1 MNIPNWFYDERVQ
14 QIAPE
19 KLNLL
24 LHLAAQLEGKTSQKE
39 IMPVLIGAIASASR
53 QNLMFSK
60 DEFELIFKIMKE
72 GKSVEEQQKMD
83 ETLAKR
89 AGQVVFRKALSFSEI
104 LPGFL
109 FFGMSIDKLELCLR
123 IQDLLAVIQSKISRF
138 QIADGHSQQNKRHGL
153 KSKQLKTQKHG

>member
-39 IMPVLIGAIASASR
+39 IMPVLIGAIASANR

-72 GKSVEEQQKMD
+72 GKSVEEQQNMD
-83 ETLAKR
+83 ETLQKARQVFSGKR
-89 AGQVVFRKALSFSEI
+89 
-104 LPGFL
+104 
-109 FFGMSIDKLELCLR
+109 
-123 IQDLLAVIQSKISRF
+123 
-138 QIADGHSQQNKRHGL
+138 
-153 KSKQLKTQKHG
+153 

>member
-39 IMPVLIGAIASASR
+39 IMPVLMGAIASANR

-72 GKSVEEQQKMD
+72 GKSVEEQQKM
-83 ETLAKR
+83 L
-89 AGQVVFRKALSFSEI
+89 GFSEI

>member
-24 LHLAAQLEGKTSQKE
+24 LQLEGKTSQKE

-83 ETLAKR
+83 ETLQKARQMFSGKR
-89 AGQVVFRKALSFSEI
+89 
-104 LPGFL
+104 
-109 FFGMSIDKLELCLR
+109 
-123 IQDLLAVIQSKISRF
+123 
-138 QIADGHSQQNKRHGL
+138 
-153 KSKQLKTQKHG
+153 

>member
-72 GKSVEEQQKMD
+72 NLWKNSRKWMKHCKRPGRCFPESVK
-83 ETLAKR
+83 LFGNS
-89 AGQVVFRKALSFSEI
+89 AGFFI
-104 LPGFL
+104 LWY
-109 FFGMSIDKLELCLR
+109 EY
-123 IQDLLAVIQSKISRF
+123 
-138 QIADGHSQQNKRHGL
+138 
-153 KSKQLKTQKHG
+153 

>member
-39 IMPVLIGAIASASR
+39 IMPVLIGAIASANR

-60 DEFELIFKIMKE
+60 DEFELIFQIMKE
-72 GKSVEEQQKMD
+72 GKSETEKARMD
-83 ETLAKR
+83 DMLNQAQR
-89 AGQVVFRKALSFSEI
+89 
-104 LPGFL
+104 L
-109 FFGMSIDKLELCLR
+109 F
-123 IQDLLAVIQSKISRF
+123 
-138 QIADGHSQQNKRHGL
+138 NK
-153 KSKQLKTQKHG
+153 

>member
-24 LHLAAQLEGKTSQKE
+24 LHLATQLEGKTSQKE

-83 ETLAKR
+83 ETLQKGP
-89 AGQVVFRKALSFSEI
+89 GQVVFRKAVKLFGNSAGFFI
-104 LPGFL
+104 LWY
-109 FFGMSIDKLELCLR
+109 EY
-123 IQDLLAVIQSKISRF
+123 
-138 QIADGHSQQNKRHGL
+138 
-153 KSKQLKTQKHG
+153 

>member
-39 IMPVLIGAIASASR
+39 IMPVLMGAIASANR

-83 ETLAKR
+83 ETLQKGP
-89 AGQVVFRKALSFSEI
+89 AGVFRKALSFSEI

>member
-83 ETLAKR
+83 ETAKGP
-89 AGQVVFRKALSFSEI
+89 AGVFRKALSFSEI

-109 FFGMSIDKLELCLR
+109 FFGMSIDKLELCLG

>member
-39 IMPVLIGAIASASR
+39 IMPVLIGAIASANR

-83 ETLAKR
+83 ETLQKGP
-89 AGQVVFRKALSFSEI
+89 AGVFRKALSFSEI

>member
-19 KLNLL
+19 KLTLL
-24 LHLAAQLEGKTSQKE
+24 LRLAEQLEGKTSQRE
-39 IMPVLIGAIASASR
+39 MLPIIMGAAASASR

-83 ETLAKR
+83 ETLQKARQVFSGKR
-89 AGQVVFRKALSFSEI
+89 
-104 LPGFL
+104 
-109 FFGMSIDKLELCLR
+109 
-123 IQDLLAVIQSKISRF
+123 
-138 QIADGHSQQNKRHGL
+138 
-153 KSKQLKTQKHG
+153 

>member
-24 LHLAAQLEGKTSQKE
+24 LHLEGKTSQKE

-83 ETLAKR
+83 ETLQKARQMFSGKR
-89 AGQVVFRKALSFSEI
+89 
-104 LPGFL
+104 
-109 FFGMSIDKLELCLR
+109 
-123 IQDLLAVIQSKISRF
+123 
-138 QIADGHSQQNKRHGL
+138 
-153 KSKQLKTQKHG
+153 

>member
-39 IMPVLIGAIASASR
+39 IMPVLIGAIASANR

-83 ETLAKR
+83 ETLQKGP
-89 AGQVVFRKALSFSEI
+89 AGVFRKALGFSEI
-104 LPGFL
+104 LPVFL

-123 IQDLLAVIQSKISRF
+123 IQNLLAVIQSKISRF

>member
-72 GKSVEEQQKMD
+72 G
-83 ETLAKR
+83 
-89 AGQVVFRKALSFSEI
+89 
-104 LPGFL
+104 
-109 FFGMSIDKLELCLR
+109 
-123 IQDLLAVIQSKISRF
+123 
-138 QIADGHSQQNKRHGL
+138 
-153 KSKQLKTQKHG
+153 

>member
-53 QNLMFSK
+53 QNLMFC
-60 DEFELIFKIMKE
+60 DFLQPLHLEC
-72 GKSVEEQQKMD
+72 V
-83 ETLAKR
+83 
-89 AGQVVFRKALSFSEI
+89 I
-104 LPGFL
+104 LPVV
-109 FFGMSIDKLELCLR
+109 
-123 IQDLLAVIQSKISRF
+123 AV
-138 QIADGHSQQNKRHGL
+138 DE
-153 KSKQLKTQKHG
+153 

>member
-1 MNIPNWFYDERVQ
+1 MNIPDWFYDERVQ

-39 IMPVLIGAIASASR
+39 IMPVLMGAIASVNR
-53 QNLMFSK
+53 QKLMFSK

-83 ETLAKR
+83 ETLQKGPGR
-89 AGQVVFRKALSFSEI
+89 CFPESVKLFGNSAGFFI
-104 LPGFL
+104 LWY
-109 FFGMSIDKLELCLR
+109 EY
-123 IQDLLAVIQSKISRF
+123 
-138 QIADGHSQQNKRHGL
+138 
-153 KSKQLKTQKHG
+153 

>member
-83 ETLAKR
+83 ETLQR
-89 AGQVVFRKALSFSEI
+89 
-104 LPGFL
+104 PGRCFPE
-109 FFGMSIDKLELCLR
+109 SC
-123 IQDLLAVIQSKISRF
+123 
-138 QIADGHSQQNKRHGL
+138 
-153 KSKQLKTQKHG
+153 

>member
-1 MNIPNWFYDERVQ
+1 MNIPDWFYDERVQ

-39 IMPVLIGAIASASR
+39 IMPVLIGAIASANR

-83 ETLAKR
+83 ETLQKARQMFSGKR
-89 AGQVVFRKALSFSEI
+89 
-104 LPGFL
+104 
-109 FFGMSIDKLELCLR
+109 
-123 IQDLLAVIQSKISRF
+123 
-138 QIADGHSQQNKRHGL
+138 
-153 KSKQLKTQKHG
+153 

>member
-39 IMPVLIGAIASASR
+39 IMPVLIGAIASANR

-60 DEFELIFKIMKE
+60 DENLWKNSRKWMKHCKRPGRCFPE
-72 GKSVEEQQKMD
+72 SVR
-83 ETLAKR
+83 LFGNS
-89 AGQVVFRKALSFSEI
+89 AGFFI
-104 LPGFL
+104 LWY
-109 FFGMSIDKLELCLR
+109 EY
-123 IQDLLAVIQSKISRF
+123 
-138 QIADGHSQQNKRHGL
+138 
-153 KSKQLKTQKHG
+153 

>member
-39 IMPVLIGAIASASR
+39 FMPVLIGAIASANR

-83 ETLAKR
+83 ETLQKARQVFSGKR
-89 AGQVVFRKALSFSEI
+89 
-104 LPGFL
+104 
-109 FFGMSIDKLELCLR
+109 
-123 IQDLLAVIQSKISRF
+123 
-138 QIADGHSQQNKRHGL
+138 
-153 KSKQLKTQKHG
+153 

>member
-39 IMPVLIGAIASASR
+39 IMPVLIGAIAASR

-72 GKSVEEQQKMD
+72 GKSVDEQQKMD
-83 ETLAKR
+83 ETLQKARQVFSGKR
-89 AGQVVFRKALSFSEI
+89 
-104 LPGFL
+104 
-109 FFGMSIDKLELCLR
+109 
-123 IQDLLAVIQSKISRF
+123 
-138 QIADGHSQQNKRHGL
+138 
-153 KSKQLKTQKHG
+153 